1 MLQLD
6 DHDPQQNQIVD
17 DDDNA
22 AIGSDSSKV
31 DEVEESPLV
40 LALDDLESRVV
51 TALNEFKSH
60 PGRAS
65 NPSSQNIHD
74 ELASILRPVVEVS
87 SHSGPSTARA

>member
-1 MLQLD
+1 MMQID
-6 DHDPQQNQIVD
+6 DPLADPLAQQQVD

-22 AIGSDSSKV
+22 AIESDSSKV

-60 PGRAS
+60 PGRATSSS
-65 NPSSQNIHD
+65 N
-74 ELASILRPVVEVS
+74 ILLEQ
-87 SHSGPSTARA
+87 